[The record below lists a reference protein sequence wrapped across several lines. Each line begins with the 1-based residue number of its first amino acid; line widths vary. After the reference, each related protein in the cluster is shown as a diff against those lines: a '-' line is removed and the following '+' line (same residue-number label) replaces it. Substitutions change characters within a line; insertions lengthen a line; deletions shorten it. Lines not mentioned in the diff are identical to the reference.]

1 MLLLKVWQ
9 PFIFFLGGPGR
20 PGVLVSFNL
29 FKGVSLAVAE
39 DEEDG
44 PFFCL
49 ECGCWAHP
57 DGEAAWVEDHKCLG
71 WTGYEQVKLPIS
83 WASTN

>member
-1 MLLLKVWQ
+1 M
-9 PFIFFLGGPGR
+9 PGGSCFLQ
-20 PGVLVSFNL
+20 SFC
-29 FKGVSLAVAE
+29 GVSLAGAE

-71 WTGYEQVKLPIS
+71 WTDYEQVKLSIS
-83 WASTN
+83 WASMN